1 MVEYVFD
8 IEKGTPEPRPMGVHR
23 AIHQSVLQSVVD
35 GVYIEGGQ
43 THVRFSRKLRSREKE
58 VLDEIMKGPF
68 QPRKH
73 RKRGERVPAE
83 VITPVSLEDDS
94 MKKEEVQ
101 AIISG
106 ELEKFGP
113 ALGEALGAEI
123 SAEFERRVAEAAE
136 DRAAVLAKV
145 LEDMGAIV
153 SPLELAMGELGDG
166 VGEAFK
172 ESNERVRKLHHH
184 LLGELEAAIAKV
196 LGRVPEGL
204 SGRLQGLADQQQRSK
219 EELVLQA
226 TQTRGKLDE
235 GVQFLRDSLAKEAS
249 VTSSQLGEIH
259 ATLDQHAQTEVQ
271 GRQALGKSIH
281 DASRATGD
289 DLAQLRTQLDGA
301 MGGLGQAVKQTRE
314 ALRTDL
320 ETTRQTN
327 QANVVSNTDAAAK
340 RIIEAIPG
348 MLTEAK
354 AMEDTG
360 TVRQLQALQTGLEG
374 LREGLFQVRTDI
386 EARVRGVMEEAMEAA
401 LRETVVPLVD
411 SVAADVNRE
420 VGPLVQAMAESRL
433 MATIEKVVHAEVE
446 RIEIPAI
453 PDIPELDGDLLAKQ
467 VSEAVLIEVQT
478 LSKVTQT
485 KVQEVIK
492 PVLVKVEETFLIETS
507 KLLEMIPRVVGE
519 ASRSGEEIEAHLAS
533 IGKSVD
539 VARKE
544 MATVRESVEAS
555 VQSTLAPLT
564 KLSTQLKKDMVAEV
578 APLFQ
583 QITGSMVTKES
594 YLNVLRAEVQRSA
607 AEVKAVMPSDP
618 PDPDDLAAAI
628 AARVAEATAQEITE
642 GLGKLAT
649 YQLVASDGR
658 TEAID
663 ESIVDVDTAGESE
676 MAEAPESTALAADVV
691 AEDVEAAADAA
702 ALAALR
708 KKNGNN
714 NDSP

>member
-1 MVEYVFD
+1 
-8 IEKGTPEPRPMGVHR
+8 
-23 AIHQSVLQSVVD
+23 
-35 GVYIEGGQ
+35 
-43 THVRFSRKLRSREKE
+43 
-58 VLDEIMKGPF
+58 
-68 QPRKH
+68 
-73 RKRGERVPAE
+73 
-83 VITPVSLEDDS
+83 
-94 MKKEEVQ
+94 
-101 AIISG
+101 
-106 ELEKFGP
+106 
-113 ALGEALGAEI
+113 
-123 SAEFERRVAEAAE
+123 
-136 DRAAVLAKV
+136 
-145 LEDMGAIV
+145 
-153 SPLELAMGELGDG
+153 
-166 VGEAFK
+166 
-172 ESNERVRKLHHH
+172 
-184 LLGELEAAIAKV
+184 
-196 LGRVPEGL
+196 
-204 SGRLQGLADQQQRSK
+204 
-219 EELVLQA
+219 
-226 TQTRGKLDE
+226 
-235 GVQFLRDSLAKEAS
+235 
-249 VTSSQLGEIH
+249 
-259 ATLDQHAQTEVQ
+259 
-271 GRQALGKSIH
+271 
-281 DASRATGD
+281 
-289 DLAQLRTQLDGA
+289 
-301 MGGLGQAVKQTRE
+301 
-314 ALRTDL
+314 
-320 ETTRQTN
+320 
-327 QANVVSNTDAAAK
+327 
-340 RIIEAIPG
+340 
-348 MLTEAK
+348 
-354 AMEDTG
+354 MEDTG

-691 AEDVEAAADAA
+691 EEDVEAAADAA

>member
-101 AIISG
+101 AIISA

-691 AEDVEAAADAA
+691 EEDVEAAADAA